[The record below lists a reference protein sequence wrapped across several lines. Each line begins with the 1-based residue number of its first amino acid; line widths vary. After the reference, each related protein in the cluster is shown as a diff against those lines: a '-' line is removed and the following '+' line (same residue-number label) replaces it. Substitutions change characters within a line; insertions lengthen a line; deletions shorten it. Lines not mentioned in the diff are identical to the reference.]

1 MSEPSAQI
9 AEARVMIVNRLGLHA
24 RAASKLVAV
33 ASRFHANVLLSK
45 DEHRVDAKSIMGVLL
60 LCGTPGSTITIT
72 ASGVD
77 AREAVS
83 ALVALVS
90 DRFGEGE

>member
-1 MSEPSAQI
+1 
-9 AEARVMIVNRLGLHA
+9 MIVNRLGLHA
-24 RAASKLVAV
+24 RAASKLVAL
-33 ASRFHANVLLSK
+33 ASRFTASVEVSK

-60 LCGTPGSTITIT
+60 LCGTPGSIITIS

-77 AREAVS
+77 AREAVD

-90 DRFGEGE
+90 DRFGEAE